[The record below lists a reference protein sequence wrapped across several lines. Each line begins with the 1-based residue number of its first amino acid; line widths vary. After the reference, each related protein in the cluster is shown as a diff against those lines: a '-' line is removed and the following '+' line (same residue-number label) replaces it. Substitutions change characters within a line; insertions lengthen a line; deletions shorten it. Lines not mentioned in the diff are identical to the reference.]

1 MNNRIRRR
9 CETESEHKLIKSWTE
24 DHFLDILDEIY
35 YILQSYSLIFI
46 IKNLSYTRLNI
57 IYK

>member
-46 IKNLSYTRLNI
+46 IKNLS
-57 IYK
+57 